1 MNSKKENESNSAVNT
16 DKTDE
21 RKGMLKKHNPD
32 KRLNQHEHPEIE
44 KEALDTNKKGTE
56 MGH

>member
-1 MNSKKENESNSAVNT
+1 MNSKKEDGSANEVNN

-32 KRLNQHEHPEIE
+32 KRLNQHEPPTIE
-44 KEALDTNKKGTE
+44 KEALDTNKKGNE
-56 MGH
+56 MGP